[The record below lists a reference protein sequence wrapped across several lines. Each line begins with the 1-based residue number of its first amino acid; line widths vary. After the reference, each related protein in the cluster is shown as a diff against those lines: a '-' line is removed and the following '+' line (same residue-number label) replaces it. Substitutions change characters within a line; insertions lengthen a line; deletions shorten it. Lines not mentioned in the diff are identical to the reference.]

1 MRMDHCD
8 EERDPMSGHRPFK
21 ELIERFSPVRKTRAA
36 EKAAA
41 LENKLDRAEVAG
53 HFRNGEGV
61 GETGD
66 PDKQG

>member
-1 MRMDHCD
+1 LDHCN
-8 EERDPMSGHRPFK
+8 EECHPMSGHRPFK
-21 ELIERFSPVRKTRAA
+21 ELTDRLSPVRKTRVA

-41 LENKLDRAEVAG
+41 LENKLDRAEAAG
-53 HFRNGEGV
+53 RFRSGEGV